1 MNACW
6 SGIFVV
12 VEYAQ
17 LSEHRQRSVEETSMK
32 RYTRIDGNRIDAPDR
47 SDKARRAERVGWLA
61 RDGVCFDL
69 RGPDGGG
76 SLLLSNK
83 LDCSKNGRS
92 LFHQRCEASDGRVR
106 VVNGWRSLAAESN
119 EAVVK

>member
-6 SGIFVV
+6 SGICVV
-12 VEYAQ
+12 FEYAQ

-32 RYTRIDGNRIDAPDR
+32 RYTRIDENRIDAPDR
-47 SDKARRAERVGWLA
+47 SDKVRWAERAGWSA
-61 RDGVCFDL
+61 RNEVCFNL
-69 RGPDGGG
+69 RGPHGTG
-76 SLLLSNK
+76 SLLSNK
-83 LDCSKNGRS
+83 LDCSKNGRL